1 MARIQQSIWESAKRT
16 IGNSPAIYR
25 WVKSARVKIES
36 AQRTT
41 EVQPCALRTES
52 FSRPLHGLL
61 HCYHVTVPALKCW
74 AIFMRPLRGLNSR
87 TFSQAIGRSLVSC
100 LLLFAYCLLAY
111 GQPGMPQPN
120 SPLYGARPGSGPVSA
135 GL

>member
-52 FSRPLHGLL
+52 FSGAPHGLL
-61 HCYHVTVPALKCW
+61 HRYHVTVPALQCW
-74 AIFMRPLRGLNSR
+74 AILLRPLRLLNSR
-87 TFSQAIGRSLVSC
+87 PFNQAIPRPLVST
-100 LLLFAYCLLAY
+100 LLLLPCCL
-111 GQPGMPQPN
+111 
-120 SPLYGARPGSGPVSA
+120 
-135 GL
+135 